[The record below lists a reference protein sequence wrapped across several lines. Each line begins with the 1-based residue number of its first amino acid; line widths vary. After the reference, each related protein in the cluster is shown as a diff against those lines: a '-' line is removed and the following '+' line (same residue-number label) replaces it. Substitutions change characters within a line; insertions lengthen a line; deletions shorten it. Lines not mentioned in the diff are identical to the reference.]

1 MRVFVWNVCC
11 TADVK
16 IVCGQIFGC
25 GHVRNLI
32 TCGHSSG
39 LVGRCEEFV
48 LDDCRTADVNI
59 VCGRI
64 FGCGQA

>member
-16 IVCGQIFGC
+16 IVCGQVFGC
-25 GHVRNLI
+25 GLVRNLI

-39 LVGRCEEFV
+39 LVRRCEEFAWI
-48 LDDCRTADVNI
+48 DSCTSDVKI
-59 VCGRI
+59 LCGHVFVCG
-64 FGCGQA
+64 